1 MLNLLRW
8 VFAGAVGRNDRDISG
23 VPAFEDVSSRRRL
36 SGHELG
42 LGEFDRCYA
51 GCRTSA
57 AGNESAVDA
66 ERPAQKVPRD
76 ALLHGDDHAGH
87 CGLCT

>member
-36 SGHELG
+36 SGHELAAWACG
-42 LGEFDRCYA
+42 VNVGSRRRGEK
-51 GCRTSA
+51 
-57 AGNESAVDA
+57 GN
-66 ERPAQKVPRD
+66 
-76 ALLHGDDHAGH
+76 
-87 CGLCT
+87 